1 MDLREIARKYALK
14 NAYEYGKAQTGNI
27 IGKVIADA
35 PEAKKDVKAA
45 MQIVSEVVAEVN
57 ALPRGRIEAELSKYE
72 FTKKEEAPKRW
83 ELPGAVEGKVVTRFL
98 PEPNGH
104 MHIGHAKSAWL
115 SAEFARQWKGK
126 IILRFDDTNPEKE
139 KAEYVNAIREAAKWL
154 GLEFARES
162 FTSDMMPQ
170 FYHYAKKMIENGDA
184 YVCTCPREEIA
195 KKRAAGE
202 ECTCRSNS
210 PKRNLEM
217 WGEMIS
223 GKLEEGQ
230 AILRL
235 KGDMKALN
243 TVMRD
248 PTLFRIVKT
257 PHYRKG
263 TQYCVWP
270 TYDFEVSIAD
280 SLDGVTH
287 ALRSKEYELRDE
299 LYYEIVGRLG
309 LRKPYIYDFSRLQ
322 LKGTMLSK
330 RFLAPLIEQGKV
342 FGWDDPRLPT
352 ILGLKRRGIL
362 PEAIKDF
369 VLSFGLSKVESEP
382 NWDALLS
389 ENRRLLDPIAEHYF
403 FVPQPVRVGVKN
415 ATNEIVKLKKLHT
428 PNSPV
433 REIKTTS
440 VFYIPKSDAD
450 ALAIGET
457 VRLKDLYNIRITG
470 RATDG
475 SLSAEYVGNE
485 SIEAKKIQWVGEPY
499 VEISVAVLG
508 DLFRDGEFNPDSLRW
523 DVGFAEPAVGKL
535 AEGSIV
541 QFERYG
547 FCRLDN
553 KKEMKFILSCK

>member
-1 MDLREIARKYALK
+1 MDLRETARKHALK
-14 NAYEYGKAQTGNI
+14 NAFEYGKARPENVV
-27 IGKVIADA
+27 GKVIAEL
-35 PEAKKDVKAA
+35 PEVKKDMKAA
-45 MQIVSEVVAEVN
+45 MRIISEVIEEVN
-57 ALPRGRIEAELSKYE
+57 ALPRDRIEAELSRYE
-72 FTKKEEAPKRW
+72 FARKEEAPKRW
-83 ELPGAVEGKVVTRFL
+83 ELPGAEEGKVVTRFL

-115 SAEFARQWKGK
+115 SAEFARQWNGK
-126 IILRFDDTNPEKE
+126 VILRFDDTNPEKE
-139 KAEYVNAIREAAKWL
+139 KAEYVDAIREAARWL
-154 GLEFARES
+154 GLRFARES

-170 FYHYAKKMIENGDA
+170 FYQYAKKMIEKGDA

-195 KKRAAGE
+195 KRRAAGE
-202 ECTCRSNS
+202 ECRCRSNS
-210 PKRNLEM
+210 AARNMELWNRM
-217 WGEMIS
+217 LSGEFD
-223 GKLEEGQ
+223 EGQ

-299 LYYEIVGRLG
+299 LYYEIVDRLG
-309 LRKPYIYDFSRLQ
+309 LRKPYIYDFSRLE
-322 LKGTMLSK
+322 LKGTVLSK
-330 RFLAPLIEQGKV
+330 RFLAPLIERGLV
-342 FGWDDPRLPT
+342 MGWDDPRLPT
-352 ILGLKRRGIL
+352 IMGLKRRGIL
-362 PEAIKDF
+362 PEAIKRF

-382 NWDALLS
+382 NMDALLA

-403 FVPQPVRVGVKN
+403 FVPQPVRVNVKN
-415 ATNEIVKLKKLHT
+415 ATNETVRLKKLHA
-428 PNSPV
+428 PNSPF
-433 REIKTTS
+433 REIKTGS

-457 VRLKDLYNIRITG
+457 LRLKDLYNIKIVEKTR
-470 RATDG
+470 DG
-475 SLSAEYVGNE
+475 SIIAEYVGNE

-499 VEISVAVLG
+499 VEVSVAVLG
-508 DLFRDGEFNPDSLRW
+508 DLLRDGEFNPDSLKW
-523 DVGFAEPAVGKL
+523 DVGFAEPAVSKL
-535 AEGSIV
+535 PEGAIV

-547 FCRLDN
+547 FCRLDS
-553 KKEMKFILSCK
+553 KKEMRFILTCK